1 VPSDCTGFGDPC
13 YASVACESGRCAFAL
28 EPYGKELGP
37 ELQTSSDCLRVACDG
52 FGKHTKLPD
61 SSDPESDGDPCTRDF
76 CIEGTPHAIHPPQPN
91 GTACDGGPSCVSGAC
106 VTDAGAPDAA
116 DAADD
121 G

>member
-1 VPSDCTGFGDPC
+1 M
-13 YASVACESGRCAFAL
+13 FAL

-52 FGKHTKLPD
+52 FGKRALLPD

-76 CIEGTPHAIHPPQPN
+76 CIEGTPHVIHPPQPN
-91 GTACDGGPSCVSGAC
+91 GTACDGGPSCVNGVCA
-106 VTDAGAPDAA
+106 TDAGAPDASDA
-116 DAADD
+116 SDAADD